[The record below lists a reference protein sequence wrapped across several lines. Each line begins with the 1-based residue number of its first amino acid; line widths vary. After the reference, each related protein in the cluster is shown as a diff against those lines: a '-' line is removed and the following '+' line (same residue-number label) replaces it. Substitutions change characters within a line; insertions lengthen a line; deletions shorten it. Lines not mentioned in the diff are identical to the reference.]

1 MVHAMK
7 VIAHRGASA
16 EAPENTLSAFRR
28 AVEVASDLIELDV
41 RFSRDRAVV
50 VFHDRTLE
58 RTTDGA
64 GPVAERRLGELK
76 ALDAGS
82 RFSPAFAG
90 ERIPLL
96 REVFD
101 LIASSSVRL
110 FVEIKIDRGEEA
122 VRDELVPAVVGLV
135 ADHKFR
141 DRATVASF
149 DRESL
154 WIARRLDP
162 GISTGLIFADPAV
175 WEREVSAGYAGLD
188 ILCARWNIVSLQ
200 TVSRAAAAGRA
211 VYAWTVD
218 REEELRG
225 LIASGVDAVA
235 SNHPRWLKEQLA
247 RPRP

>member
-1 MVHAMK
+1 MK

-41 RFSRDRAVV
+41 RFSRDRALV
-50 VFHDRTLE
+50 VFHDRTLN

-64 GPVAERRLGELK
+64 GPVASRTLRELK

-96 REVFD
+96 EEVFD
-101 LIASSSVRL
+101 LLAPSALRL
-110 FVEIKIDRGEEA
+110 FIEIKIDPGEAA
-122 VRDELVPAVVGLV
+122 VRDELVPAVVRLV
-135 ADHKFR
+135 NSSDFR
-141 DRATVASF
+141 SRATVASF

-154 WIARRLDP
+154 RIARRIDP
-162 GISTGLIFADPAV
+162 GASTGLIFADPAA
-175 WEREVSAGYAGLD
+175 WGREAAAGYAGLD
-188 ILCARWNIVSLQ
+188 ILCARWNVVSPESA
-200 TVSRAAAAGRA
+200 SRAAAAGRA

-218 REEELRG
+218 REEELRPVV
-225 LIASGVDAVA
+225 ACGVDAVA
-235 SNHPRWLKEQLA
+235 SNHPRWLKQALRRLHSEQ
-247 RPRP
+247 